1 MLIQHRNAA
10 LLPKSRLSVICAL
23 VAATAAVIF
32 APGVLCAQ
40 KPEPSAQER
49 AYRERVAR
57 NPQDVEA
64 LAGMAT
70 LQAQRGDYTEAIAS
84 YRALLKIT
92 PADHDA
98 KVGLARALAFDGQY
112 DAALQTYQELLKL
125 RADDTDALEGMGRV
139 EMWSGHM
146 PAALAIF
153 LDLASH
159 YPANPDY
166 GVALARVQ
174 MNLQHYSEAR
184 KTLTTLLAA
193 HPGNRDAQIELADLD
208 LEEGRQESALRRYNQ
223 VIKKNPTDI
232 EALEGNARVAYYRGD
247 LAYAHNLAAKIVADN
262 PRDVSALLLLA
273 DIERAMHRTKQANAL
288 AARAQAI
295 EPHNGDVREL
305 EDSLRLDAEPSL
317 HTAASYSREIGTGS
331 PTAAEDLT
339 SFGYETTW
347 GFYTLPRS
355 DAYLSLNYLPSQVPN
370 GGIGGAAGPSQI
382 LYRQTFYA
390 TPQITVRAG
399 VGMVRFGPGGLVTVP
414 SQTQQITS
422 AGIRPL
428 GFASISYTQSKRF
441 TLDVTGARAAI
452 TYTPTADRLGVV
464 DERLSVG
471 FNYRLDSKTDAR
483 FEPYADNAESI
494 SYPHTVLGGVSTF
507 NQVDHDRGGG
517 ASLSL
522 TRKLFQQP
530 AFKLDVGY
538 DGLLYG
544 FTNQST
550 IPYLGFFNPGFY
562 QRHYFTTHLVAKLHG
577 PVGLD
582 FSSGTGIQ
590 QIDHSTPIKA
600 ALLFSPALT
609 FKVSRRFSLRL
620 GYTYYDSAQ
629 SLGTLRG
636 NAVQVS
642 TDTRF

>member
-1 MLIQHRNAA
+1 MAA
-10 LLPKSRLSVICAL
+10 LQI
-23 VAATAAVIF
+23 
-32 APGVLCAQ
+32 
-40 KPEPSAQER
+40 
-49 AYRERVAR
+49 
-57 NPQDVEA
+57 
-64 LAGMAT
+64 
-70 LQAQRGDYTEAIAS
+70 QRGDYTGAIAS
-84 YRALLKIT
+84 YQALLKIT
-92 PADHDA
+92 PQDHDA
-98 KVGLARALAFDGQY
+98 KVSLARALASDGQY
-112 DAALQTYQELLKL
+112 DAALQAYQELLKL

-139 EMWSGHM
+139 EMWAGRLS
-146 PAALAIF
+146 AALPIF
-153 LDLASH
+153 LDLVAH
-159 YPANPDY
+159 YPSNPDY

-193 HPGNRDAQIELADLD
+193 HPDNRDAQLEMADLD
-208 LEEGRQESALRRYNQ
+208 LDEGRQASALRRYNQ

-247 LAYAHNLAAKIVADN
+247 LVYARNLAAKIVADN

-273 DIERAMHRTKQANAL
+273 DIERAMHRPKQAHAL
-288 AARAQAI
+288 VARAQGI
-295 EPHNGDVREL
+295 EPHNGDTREL
-305 EDSLRLDAEPSL
+305 DDSLHLDAEPSL

-331 PTAAEDLT
+331 PVTAEDLT

-382 LYRQTFYA
+382 LYRQTFYL
-390 TPQITVRAG
+390 TPQITLRGG
-399 VGMVRFGPGGLVTVP
+399 VGLVRFGPGDLVTVP
-414 SQTQQITS
+414 SETQQITS

-428 GFASISYTQSKRF
+428 GFASVSYAHWKRL
-441 TLDVTGARAAI
+441 TLDVTGVRAAI

-471 FNYRLDSKTDAR
+471 FDYRFDSKTEAR
-483 FEPYADNAESI
+483 FEPYADNAESL
-494 SYPHTVLGGVSTF
+494 SYPHTILGGVSPF
-507 NQVDHDRGGG
+507 NQVDHNRGGG
-517 ASLSL
+517 AALNA
-522 TRKLFQQP
+522 TRKLFERP
-530 AFKLDVGY
+530 SFKLDVGY
-538 DGLLYG
+538 DGLVYG

-562 QRHYFTTHLVAKLHG
+562 QRQYFTTHVVAKLGG
-577 PVGLD
+577 PVGID
-582 FSSGTGIQ
+582 FSTGTGIQ
-590 QIDHSTPIKA
+590 QIDHGTPLKA

-609 FKVSRRFSLRL
+609 FKVSRRLSLRV